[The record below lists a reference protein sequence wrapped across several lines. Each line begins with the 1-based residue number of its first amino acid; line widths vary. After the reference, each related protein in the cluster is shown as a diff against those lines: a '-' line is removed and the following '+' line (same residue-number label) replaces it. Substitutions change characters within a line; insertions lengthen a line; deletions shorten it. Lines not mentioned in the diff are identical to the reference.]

1 MDQIK
6 LNQTLNC
13 FEEADT
19 ASEMLGKLAVGD
31 YELFELKENYPDTDT
46 DYALI
51 FNPELNRNV
60 WICSRYKESSYAA
73 KAKEDEAEEAPDTEE
88 SSITIPLDFDQDDQ
102 AIDEQLLI
110 DSLQPFA
117 DFSYDL
123 HAPNYPFPLNG
134 IKVPLAA
141 DIGEPKNNCCTFVE
155 GLLVHAWQ
163 NANKDFAWTNAN
175 HGQMMIYS
183 AEDYFSPV
191 TCLVEREMAVAVA
204 NDDKPPQPWTVVQG
218 WREQWKG
225 GHTFIILDYHE
236 PTDRVLTLESNSGYN
251 LDGVGYRVIGNIAD
265 HPHPTAQWWEDE
277 RLWTWERVK
286 SAYAF
291 RKQAKLKVKNVSWV

>member
-1 MDQIK
+1 MSQIK
-6 LNQTLNC
+6 LNQVLNC

-19 ASEMLGKLAVGD
+19 SSNMLGKLAAGAYD
-31 YELFELKENYPDTDT
+31 LIELKENFPDAAT
-46 DYALI
+46 DYALVVD
-51 FNPELNRNV
+51 PDLNRNV
-60 WICSRYKESSYAA
+60 WICSRYRDTHYTTEADAEATDDGESPIVVSHDFEA
-73 KAKEDEAEEAPDTEE
+73 DE
-88 SSITIPLDFDQDDQ
+88 Q

-110 DSLQPFA
+110 DALQPFS

-123 HAPNYPFPLNG
+123 HQPNYPYPLKG

-141 DIGEPKNNCCTFVE
+141 DVGEPRNNCCTFVE
-155 GLLVHAWQ
+155 GLLVYAWQ
-163 NANKDFAWTNAN
+163 NAAEDFEWTNAN

-191 TCLVEREMAVAVA
+191 TCLVERGMAVPIA
-204 NDDKPPQPWTVVQG
+204 DDDTTPQPWTVIQG

-236 PTDRVLTLESNSGYN
+236 PTGRVLTLESNSGYN
-251 LDGVGYRVIGNIAD
+251 LNGVGYRVIGNIAD
-265 HPHPTAQWWEDE
+265 HPQPAADWWEDE
-277 RLWTWERVK
+277 RLWTWEKVK
-286 SAYAF
+286 AAYAF